1 MDVILYSN
9 GCPRCK
15 VLKQKL
21 DAKSISYI
29 EEGSLEKMIAIGI
42 KQVPML
48 DVGGNLLDFGK
59 ANDWVN
65 NQ

>member
-29 EEGSLEKMIAIGI
+29 EEGSLDKMIAIGI